1 MATPLKPPAWE
12 GNVQERLDKIKVITS
27 MAFSSSL
34 ASFVKSLLLS
44 IFTCGLRALKK
55 AIYLQLSLFEGYV
68 HKLASL

>member
-1 MATPLKPPAWE
+1 MATPLKPPSWE
-12 GNVQERLDKIKVITS
+12 GNVQDRLDKIKVITS

-44 IFTCGLRALKK
+44 IFRCGLRALKK
-55 AIYLQLSLFEGYV
+55 AIYLHLSLFEGYA